1 MQKIWKNFYGG
12 KLTHYYLHYNDY
24 HRYHFPVSG
33 TVLEAQIIT
42 LAPLVGGIVYWDK
55 NTNSYCLKSNSLS
68 WQAFETR
75 ACVIVETA
83 AGLVAL
89 LPIDMGQVSSVN
101 LEPEVKKGLK
111 VKKSEPLG
119 YFLFGGSDFVMV
131 FEEKA
136 DFKLPVKKG
145 SKVKGYGNGFE
156 HTVLGE
162 QYGTAKVAK

>member
-1 MQKIWKNFYGG
+1 
-12 KLTHYYLHYNDY
+12 
-24 HRYHFPVSG
+24 
-33 TVLEAQIIT
+33 
-42 LAPLVGGIVYWDK
+42 
-55 NTNSYCLKSNSLS
+55 
-68 WQAFETR
+68 
-75 ACVIVETA
+75 
-83 AGLVAL
+83 
-89 LPIDMGQVSSVN
+89 MGQVSSVN

-162 QYGTAKVAK
+162 QYGTVKVAK